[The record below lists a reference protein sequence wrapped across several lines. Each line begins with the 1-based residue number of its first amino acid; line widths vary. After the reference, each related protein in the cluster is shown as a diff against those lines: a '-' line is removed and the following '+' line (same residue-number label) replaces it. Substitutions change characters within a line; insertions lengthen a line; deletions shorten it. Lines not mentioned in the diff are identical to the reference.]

1 MVAETETQGSGTDLL
16 AIISVF
22 SLFSAAFP
30 PTATTMATINGQN
43 VSH

>member
-1 MVAETETQGSGTDLL
+1 MIAETETQGSWADLL

-30 PTATTMATINGQN
+30 PMATTMATMNGQN
-43 VSH
+43 VFH